1 MYILSYILFV
11 QMTVQRPDDDEEDDH
26 GGLVKKILETKKEL
40 ETGSQAKKTEI
51 VSSSWHLANK

>member
-1 MYILSYILFV
+1 
-11 QMTVQRPDDDEEDDH
+11 MTVQRPDDDEEDDH

-51 VSSSWHLANK
+51 VSNSWQLANK